1 MFRFD
6 GRVVLVTG
14 GTRGLGR
21 AIAEG
26 FAAAGADVGLVSRK
40 PEALAAAAAEIA
52 DGSGRRVEWFP
63 CNVSHWDALEPLVQS
78 AYSRF
83 GRLDVLVNNAGLSP
97 LYASPVAITEALF
110 DKVVGVNLKGPLR
123 LCALVGE
130 RMAAAGGGVIINV
143 SSTAA
148 RNPRPDVIPYAAAK
162 AGVEAMTIAFA
173 HAYGPAVRVNCIVPG
188 PFLTD
193 VSRHWDMERM
203 ESWAS
208 GFALRRLGR
217 PEEIVGAALYLASD
231 AASYTTGVTLEVAG
245 GEP

>member
-40 PEALAAAAAEIA
+40 PESLVVAAAEIA
-52 DGSGRRVEWFP
+52 ASGGRRVEWFE
-63 CNVSHWDALEPLVQS
+63 CNVSHWEELAPLVNS
-78 AYSRF
+78 VYECF

-97 LYASPVAITEALF
+97 LYESPVAITEALF

-123 LCALVGE
+123 LCALAGE
-130 RMAAAGGGVIINV
+130 RMAAAGGGVILNV

-148 RNPRPDVIPYAAAK
+148 RHPRPDVIPYAAAK
-162 AGVEAMTIAFA
+162 AGVEAMTVAFA
-173 HAYGPAVRVNCIVPG
+173 HAYGPLVRVNCIVPG
-188 PFLTD
+188 PFLTG
-193 VSRHWDMERM
+193 VSRHWDMEQM
-203 ESWAS
+203 ERWAK
-208 GFALRRLGR
+208 GFALGRLGR

-231 AASYTTGVTLEVAG
+231 AASYTTGITLEVAG